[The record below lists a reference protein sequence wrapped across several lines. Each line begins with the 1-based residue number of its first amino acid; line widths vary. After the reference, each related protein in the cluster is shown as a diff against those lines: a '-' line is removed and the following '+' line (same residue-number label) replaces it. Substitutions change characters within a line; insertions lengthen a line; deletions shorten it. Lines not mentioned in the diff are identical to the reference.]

1 MIYLFA
7 LGSKEDQR
15 AQIWPNLTFI
25 IILKSQRAMFL
36 QEMYCFI
43 GYTRA
48 IIIKNELSKLIFRNI
63 KIKRIYYYLP
73 TNKKTAQ
80 SGFNSNL
87 LAYTYRYSNIKTY
100 ACIKCKMIILCAIL
114 LFEFLWQYLRQNSG
128 TLLNFLFWHLLP
140 LFSLLWL
147 FWLLLFQNI

>member
-7 LGSKEDQR
+7 LGPKENQR
-15 AQIWPNLTFI
+15 AQIWLNLTFI

-48 IIIKNELSKLIFRNI
+48 IILRNELSKLIFRNI

-73 TNKKTAQ
+73 TNKKKPAQ

-87 LAYTYRYSNIKTY
+87 LVYTYRYSNIKTY

-114 LFEFLWQYLRQNSG
+114 LFEFL
-128 TLLNFLFWHLLP
+128 
-140 LFSLLWL
+140 
-147 FWLLLFQNI
+147 